1 MAKRRAPIRTRAP
14 NSLAP
19 LRILKQI
26 AILQTVFYL
35 SATLLI
41 VFTVLVAGYTFS
53 AGMVLGSSTSVRG
66 DTALGLTMGLLW
78 LLSGLVVALSTYHEL
93 ICMCVNNSVLTM
105 TLVLARSKLV
115 LDFALTLHFLHIL
128 TTSIYQGGVP
138 REIGWWGLQGLSAVG
153 MVVLGGWAC
162 RWRELR
168 PISIAVPGGTSAA
181 EVDAERAEDYEMVPM
196 MGKDGGGGVTGG
208 SGSSGM
214 RS

>member
-53 AGMVLGSSTSVRG
+53 AGMVLGSSTTVRG

-78 LLSGLVVALSTYHEL
+78 LLSGLVV
-93 ICMCVNNSVLTM
+93 VLTM

-196 MGKDGGGGVTGG
+196 MRKDGGGGGTGG
-208 SGSSGM
+208 SGGSGM